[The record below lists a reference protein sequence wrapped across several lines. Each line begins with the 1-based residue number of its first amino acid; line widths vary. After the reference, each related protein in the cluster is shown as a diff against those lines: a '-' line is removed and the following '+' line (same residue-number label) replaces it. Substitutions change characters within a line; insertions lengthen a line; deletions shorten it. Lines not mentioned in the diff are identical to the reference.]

1 MRYIIILFIFPV
13 VTFGQIS
20 FADVMSIKTI
30 DSFKKV
36 VIENGYEFS
45 TEDASVTYGYALSK
59 DTISGDKA
67 LHWASY
73 GISDD
78 YSFYFVFAFG
88 IKSNKFFESDYVS
101 DSPYFIIVEDIKKK
115 CLYNGIVDH
124 KGNDYVT
131 YSCSQSSYKGKIG
144 FMIKEKTGVIR
155 QFPNE

>member
-13 VTFGQIS
+13 ITFGQIS
-20 FADVMSIKTI
+20 FADVMSIKTM

-45 TEDASVTYGYALSK
+45 TEDVSVNYGYALIK
-59 DTISGDKA
+59 DTINGDKA
-67 LHWASY
+67 THWAAY
-73 GISDD
+73 GISDND
-78 YSFYFVFAFG
+78 FVFAFM

-101 DSPYFIIVEDIKKK
+101 ESPYFIIVEDIKKK
-115 CLYNGIVDH
+115 CFYNGIVDH
-124 KGNDYVT
+124 KGNDYVS

-144 FMIKEKTGVIR
+144 FMIEERAGVIR